1 MYETVL
7 LVHSWVRWAIL
18 LFGLLAVFR
27 AIAGWSGARPW
38 TAADDKAGLFFIIAL
53 DIQLLLGL
61 LLYFA
66 YSPYTTLA
74 MDHFGSAMR
83 TPDLRFWAVEHPFG
97 AIVGIVLAH
106 VGRVRIR
113 KTADLV
119 RRHRLAVIFFG
130 LALLAILISVPWP
143 GTSNARPLF
152 PR

>member
-7 LVHSWVRWAIL
+7 LVHSWVRWAIVL
-18 LFGLLAVFR
+18 LGLLAVFR
-27 AIAGWSGARPW
+27 AVTGWAGARPW
-38 TAADDKAGLFFIIAL
+38 TAADDKAGLFFMIAL
-53 DIQLLLGL
+53 DLQLLLGL

-66 YSPYTTLA
+66 FSPLTALA
-74 MDHFGSAMR
+74 MDDFGGAMR
-83 TPDLRFWAVEHPFG
+83 TGLRYWAVEHPFG
-97 AIVGIVLAH
+97 ALVGIVLAH

-119 RRHRLAVIFFG
+119 RRHRLAAIFFG
-130 LALLAILISVPWP
+130 LALVAILLAVPWP